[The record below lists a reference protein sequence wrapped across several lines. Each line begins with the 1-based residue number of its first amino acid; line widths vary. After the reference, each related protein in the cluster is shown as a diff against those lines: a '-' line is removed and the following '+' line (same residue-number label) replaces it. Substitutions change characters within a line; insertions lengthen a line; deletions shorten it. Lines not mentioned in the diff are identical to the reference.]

1 MRVEFREIIMNAMN
15 SARIELLRKDN
26 YDTWKLQ
33 MRAVLIKNDLWNYV
47 SGILVKPEGNNDDVQ
62 SWTRNDQKA
71 MSDIIL
77 SINPNELRLVKK
89 CVTSRDMWLKLQET
103 YESKGPARKATL
115 LKKLTLLKMA
125 DGDDVRAHLDD
136 FFDAVDKLHDM
147 DVIMNQDQLTIML
160 LYSLPANFENFR
172 IAIESRDDLPTP
184 EILRVKIVEE
194 HDARRNIA
202 HGGGTSN
209 AMLVNKGSGRK
220 NRKRNTETHTGDS
233 KATDRLKGSH
243 EVRCYG
249 CKQTGHKKKDCPRKQ
264 QDPSAKCADDVC
276 FNTMALSTS
285 EMEGQRRRW
294 CLDSGATTHLC
305 NDASSFRE
313 INSSRSGI
321 LNLANCTSTKTEG
334 EGTAQLAANVS
345 GGETSISLSN
355 TLLVPDLRTNL
366 LSVSKIVD
374 RNFEVLFRKES
385 AVVLD
390 SRGEVKMRADR
401 VGDLFFARES
411 RSASCAASTV
421 PKSKA
426 ITLELL
432 HRRMGHTN
440 VRDIR
445 DAVHKGIVS
454 EIKIDNIKELSCDVC
469 AKGKMSRSPFPKSS
483 GRNTGILE
491 LVHTDVCGP
500 MRTESIGGARYFVEF
515 IDDCTG

>member
-220 NRKRNTETHTGDS
+220 NRKRNT
-233 KATDRLKGSH
+233 
-243 EVRCYG
+243 
-249 CKQTGHKKKDCPRKQ
+249 
-264 QDPSAKCADDVC
+264 
-276 FNTMALSTS
+276 
-285 EMEGQRRRW
+285 RRRTR
-294 CLDSGATTHLC
+294 A
-305 NDASSFRE
+305 
-313 INSSRSGI
+313 I
-321 LNLANCTSTKTEG
+321 LRPL
-334 EGTAQLAANVS
+334 
-345 GGETSISLSN
+345 
-355 TLLVPDLRTNL
+355 
-366 LSVSKIVD
+366 
-374 RNFEVLFRKES
+374 
-385 AVVLD
+385 
-390 SRGEVKMRADR
+390 
-401 VGDLFFARES
+401 
-411 RSASCAASTV
+411 
-421 PKSKA
+421 
-426 ITLELL
+426 
-432 HRRMGHTN
+432 
-440 VRDIR
+440 
-445 DAVHKGIVS
+445 
-454 EIKIDNIKELSCDVC
+454 
-469 AKGKMSRSPFPKSS
+469 
-483 GRNTGILE
+483 
-491 LVHTDVCGP
+491 TD
-500 MRTESIGGARYFVEF
+500 
-515 IDDCTG
+515 